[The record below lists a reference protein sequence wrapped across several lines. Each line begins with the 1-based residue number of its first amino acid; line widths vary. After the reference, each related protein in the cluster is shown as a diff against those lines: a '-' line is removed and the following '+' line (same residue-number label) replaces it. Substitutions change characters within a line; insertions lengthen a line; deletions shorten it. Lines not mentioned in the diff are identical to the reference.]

1 MTTEELKKL
10 YDKILCI
17 ADKLD
22 DVIKESFD
30 TEPRES
36 NVIYRNLNGA
46 WYKLDAAMDK
56 IYFEIHSQ
64 EEKER
69 ERLLNWHK
77 ERGLEAVTVM
87 VPAKSKKHEAQ
98 EQNTDPAEIPF

>member
-1 MTTEELKKL
+1 MTTEDLKKL

-17 ADKLD
+17 ADELD
-22 DVIKESFD
+22 DVIKESFN
-30 TEPRES
+30 TEPQEG

-64 EEKER
+64 EER
-69 ERLLNWHK
+69 ER
-77 ERGLEAVTVM
+77 R
-87 VPAKSKKHEAQ
+87 AKSCKKETF
-98 EQNTDPAEIPF
+98 ETETPEEMKRG